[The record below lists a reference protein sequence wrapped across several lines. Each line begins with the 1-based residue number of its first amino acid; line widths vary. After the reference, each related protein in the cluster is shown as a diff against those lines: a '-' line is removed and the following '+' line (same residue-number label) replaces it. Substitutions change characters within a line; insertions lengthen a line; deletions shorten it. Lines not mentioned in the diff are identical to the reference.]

1 MHTLMRMIKKIK
13 GEDGA
18 IAVELSLVIIPF
30 LVSILFII
38 ELCRVMYLTSAL
50 DVVLAE
56 SGRYISL
63 DSTVTNHSE
72 AFEQNIKTS
81 ARNWPLLYSGSEIS
95 VTVKHCKNIPDLLS
109 DSCIPG
115 ATTTDHFLSVYSF
128 KYNYHPVFFFF
139 GTGFFSSIFERNI
152 VYVQEP
158 NRV

>member
-1 MHTLMRMIKKIK
+1 MHNFIRLIKKMR

-38 ELCRVMYLTSAL
+38 ELCRVMYLSSAL

-63 DSTVTNHSE
+63 DSTVTDHST
-72 AFEQNIKTS
+72 AFEQNIKNNAS
-81 ARNWPLLYSGSEIS
+81 HWPLLFSGSEIS
-95 VTVKHCKNIPDLLS
+95 VKVKHCKNIADILK
-109 DSCIPG
+109 DSCVTG
-115 ATTTDHFLSVYSF
+115 TTTADHLLSVYSF
-128 KYNYHPVFFFF
+128 RYSYQPVFFFF

-158 NRV
+158 NRT